1 MDLILENKTEKLF
14 KQTLEDLKVQLKF
27 VGTFGF
33 GITALWEVVSDLLQ
47 ARYPTLSE
55 EQLVLIFLTALTY
68 FSITVVDDVKKL
80 RALIREKGLSNALGQ
95 TIESLKDFENV
106 SIKVAEKSGFVVSSL
121 AELVGYVFF

>member
-1 MDLILENKTEKLF
+1 MDLITENKTDKLF

-33 GITALWEVVSDLLQ
+33 GITGLWEVVSELLQ
-47 ARYPTLSE
+47 SRYPTLTE

-80 RALIREKGLSNALGQ
+80 RALVREKGLSNALGQ
-95 TIESLKDFENV
+95 TIESLKHNFN
-106 SIKVAEKSGFVVSSL
+106 IFSSYGL
-121 AELVGYVFF
+121 YGCRCCIRC